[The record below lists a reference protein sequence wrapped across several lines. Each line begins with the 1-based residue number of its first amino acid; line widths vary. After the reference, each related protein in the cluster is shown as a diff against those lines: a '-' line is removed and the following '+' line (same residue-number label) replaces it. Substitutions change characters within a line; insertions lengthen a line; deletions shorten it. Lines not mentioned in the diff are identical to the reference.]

1 MHFRFS
7 PDVLSRLGEE
17 LIPNPEQG
25 ILELVKNSYDADA
38 TWCKVELG
46 EKENGSRTLLVTDNG
61 LGMDADAIRNGWLV
75 IGRSSKASRQPTPK
89 FSRLPVGDKGLGR
102 LSALRQGKK
111 VVLKTTPDEEPSTQ
125 YVLEIDWDKVQR
137 AATVEDV
144 DLDAKK
150 QAANGEGHGTKIL
163 VEDLVLELGKAALD
177 RLARELLLLADP
189 FDDDLGFHPELIA
202 PAFSDLERRVR
213 EAYFED
219 AEYHLQAWLDDRGHA
234 EVRLTDW
241 KGKVLASA
249 GHEDFPEPYRAVAAR
264 FELWVFILSNKARAF
279 SARNVTIGE
288 VRDWLSVV
296 GGVHLYHRGLRVRP
310 YGDQGHDW
318 LEMNLARV
326 RSPEVRPS
334 TNTSIGRM
342 VVKDPGDALIQKT
355 DRTGF
360 VENDAFLELRRFAI
374 DALEWM
380 ADYRLKEAEER
391 RRRERETA
399 KRTTAQVRAEFEKV
413 VHESVSKQ
421 ERPKVEKAIKQYE
434 KAHERESGTLRRDLQ
449 LYRSMATAGAVSA
462 RLAHESDKPISRISR
477 LTDFIESKGRELL
490 DGNYDRF
497 FETPV
502 RLIRKSVAT
511 IENHASLS
519 LRLLRQNKR
528 RSGPVDVHGV
538 IDEMVDLFAPFLED
552 AKIEAKVEKAD
563 ATPRVFGSVALLDAV
578 LANFLINS
586 INAFTRV
593 KGARVEDREVI
604 IRTEIVS
611 EQLLL
616 RIMDNGLG
624 IVNIGLD
631 AIWLLGKSA
640 FEEGTGL
647 GLTIVRDSVADL
659 NGDVTA
665 VANGELGGAEFIV
678 SIPLLPAGRE

>member
-7 PDVLSRLGEE
+7 PEVLSRLGEE

-46 EKENGSRTLLVTDNG
+46 KKEDGSKTLSVTDNG
-61 LGMDADAIRNGWLV
+61 LGMSANDIRNGWLI
-75 IGRSSKASRQPTPK
+75 IGRSGKATRQPTHK
-89 FSRLPVGDKGLGR
+89 FGRLPVGDKGLGR

-111 VVLKTTPDEEPSTQ
+111 VVLETTPNEEPSTQ
-125 YVLEIDWDKVQR
+125 YVLEINWERIKR
-137 AATVEDV
+137 ATTVEDV
-144 DLDAKK
+144 DLDAR
-150 QAANGEGHGTKIL
+150 QQPANGEGHGTRIL
-163 VEDLVLELGKAALD
+163 IEDLKSELGKTALN

-189 FDDDLGFHPELIA
+189 FDDDLGFHPELVA
-202 PAFSDLERRVR
+202 PAFSELERRVQ

-219 AEYHLQAWLDDRGHA
+219 AEYHLQAWLDDRGRA
-234 EVRLTDW
+234 EMRLTDW
-241 KGKVLASA
+241 KGTVLASA
-249 GHEDFPEPYRAVAAR
+249 GHEDFPGLYRSVAAR

-279 SARNVTIGE
+279 SAKNVTIGE

-334 TNTSIGRM
+334 TNTSIGRV
-342 VVKDPGDALIQKT
+342 VVKDPGDELIQKT

-391 RRRERETA
+391 RKRERETA
-399 KRTTAQVRAEFEKV
+399 KRTTLQARTEFEKV
-413 VHESVSKQ
+413 VHETVSTQ

-434 KAHERESGTLRRDLQ
+434 KAREREADTLRRDLQ
-449 LYRSMATAGAVSA
+449 LYRSMATNGAVSA
-462 RLAHESDKPISRISR
+462 RFAHESGKPISRISR
-477 LTDFIESKGRELL
+477 LTGLIESRGRGLSAGYYERL
-490 DGNYDRF
+490 
-497 FETPV
+497 FEKPIL
-502 RLIRKSVAT
+502 LIRKSVST
-511 IENHASLS
+511 IDNYASLS

-528 RSGPVDVHGV
+528 RSGDVDVHGV
-538 IDEMVDLFAPFLED
+538 IDEMIELFAPFLKD
-552 AKIEAKVEKAD
+552 AKIEVKVERAD
-563 ATPRVFGSVALLDAV
+563 AAPQIFGSVALMDAV

-593 KGARVEDREVI
+593 EGARVEDRQLI
-604 IRTEIVS
+604 IRTEIAANR
-611 EQLLL
+611 LLL
-616 RIMDNGLG
+616 RVMDNGLG

-631 AIWLLGKSA
+631 EIWLLGKSA

-647 GLTIVRDSVADL
+647 GLTIVKDSVADM
-659 NGDVTA
+659 NGEVTA
-665 VANGELGGAEFIV
+665 VAKGELGGAEFIV
-678 SIPLLPAGRE
+678 NIPLLTEGRK